1 MWGLHIYVKRNLLR
15 IHLRRQ
21 FQQQTMFSYN
31 LDNLWVHTRDPNP
44 TSETIEIALDVVKRN
59 ALDETKLRMTNR
71 RNC

>member
-1 MWGLHIYVKRNLLR
+1 MYKNYFLVYP
-15 IHLRRQ
+15 RRLFKQ
-21 FQQQTMFSYN
+21 RSYTCK

-44 TSETIEIALDVVKRN
+44 SSETIEMALDVVKRN